1 VKPFPEFML
10 LIVQPLRANNDA
22 CFSFIDRVAIFF
34 HFNYHAGAA
43 PAQIGMKTGAA
54 KLPVFWYTTL
64 ERGTL
69 QSTVEGVACNS
80 SAAKA
85 VFKSV

>member
-1 VKPFPEFML
+1 MKKKRWISYLMMTETARKRIKARFGLFHWTSRL
-10 LIVQPLRANNDA
+10 FHAN
-22 CFSFIDRVAIFF
+22 
-34 HFNYHAGAA
+34 HHAGAA

-54 KLPVFWYTTL
+54 ELPVFWYNTL

-69 QSTVEGVACNS
+69 QSTVGGVARNS

-85 VFKSV
+85 VC

>member
-1 VKPFPEFML
+1 LIGGPEFL
-10 LIVQPLRANNDA
+10 TSNVFTVN
-22 CFSFIDRVAIFF
+22 
-34 HFNYHAGAA
+34 HHAGAA
-43 PAQIGMKTGAA
+43 PAQIGMKTEAA
-54 KLPVFWYTTL
+54 ELPVFWYTTL